1 MNTGV
6 LKGAAPWGFIL
17 PRRTVPW
24 GHRTHDGCL
33 AQPQGATWV
42 FSALTCQESLEYVPG
57 VCTMG
62 VVDPIPWKGA
72 RQLRKKS
79 SYEGHNFRK
88 PRWLGVQ
95 LLHSPIPKKFW
106 GSEKVEG
113 LMGTFCWQN
122 SNWETILE
130 QHNSCSDA
138 VSTTKSPPSPASSYH
153 LSGWMYYVPT
163 WGWCDVLSV
172 DPSQALSLERQ
183 VHVVSGTWKLFHCIY
198 HPSIHPLWA
207 TWDVIHT
214 VSSAFSPEFLRALRS
229 AISEWLF

>member
-1 MNTGV
+1 MDAWRSLREPPGCS
-6 LKGAAPWGFIL
+6 L
-17 PRRTVPW
+17 PSPVRRAW
-24 GHRTHDGCL
+24 
-33 AQPQGATWV
+33 
-42 FSALTCQESLEYVPG
+42 STCLEYVPWVWLTPSPERELDSCG
-57 VCTMG
+57 RNPLMRGSLET
-62 VVDPIPWKGA
+62 
-72 RQLRKKS
+72 
-79 SYEGHNFRK
+79 HNFRK

-138 VSTTKSPPSPASSYH
+138 VATTKSPPSPASSYH

>member
-1 MNTGV
+1 MLGAASGSHLGV
-6 LKGAAPWGFIL
+6 LCPHLSGG
-17 PRRTVPW
+17 
-24 GHRTHDGCL
+24 
-33 AQPQGATWV
+33 
-42 FSALTCQESLEYVPG
+42 PG
-57 VCTMG
+57 VRTMG

-106 GSEKVEG
+106 GSEKVG

-138 VSTTKSPPSPASSYH
+138 VATTKSPPSPASSYH